1 MGGILSGFCLSSK
14 KPIQAETKGKEKTGK
29 GALKDL
35 LALTT
40 FSPLGLFSGN
50 FAKFSSMA
58 TIQRDDLDREVIQV
72 SSFDGQTVF
81 ASGQKPLFHVGI
93 FLGGGAAGNVYE
105 CEHTKSH
112 DHFALKI
119 LNPIGYKLL
128 SPLVLRKCS
137 IVSKGDAYNDVSP
150 ETEKVPLGKNHVWW
164 LINGGTKQFCA
175 SYFSMKQSC
184 LKEFSL
190 TQCIQIWGSNPVSV
204 SEDESG
210 NKDEIVEIVPIPGG
224 ARIYVPG
231 VPPKFADFV
240 RKRNRIFR
248 EIQNMRKI
256 RAHVNVIRLEGVLEL
271 TQESKCTIFLVME
284 LANGGELFDR
294 IKLDCGAREATAKLF
309 FQQVLRGVMHCHNH
323 GVCHRDL
330 KPENL
335 LLQDSNDAKGTTIL
349 KIADFGFSAR
359 FAKGENDAGCN
370 HLAHND
376 DWKGGSLSSG
386 QQRTNMPNSTS
397 TSLPDESLLRVLK
410 SVVGSPFYV
419 APEVLQA
426 RGYDGPKADVW
437 SLGVILYAMLAGNL
451 PFEQE
456 LSSCKRFRLFCKWVR
471 EQTAKGVRFWN
482 DQSVEYPQWLFP
494 AKFSMLAKGL
504 IVAMLHPDP
513 EKRIS
518 VSEAMRHPLCSSGL
532 TNNNNNNNLQS
543 NNVTSQQLSSLPV
556 ASAAA
561 ATTAPAADVLTV
573 GVESGT
579 TLGVPIASAI
589 NAGAHSSAISP
600 TYGSSMSS
608 SGSFNGPRSGLT
620 RAIEDMHMTTTLP
633 NMEEEEEGGSDPAVP
648 SSSSEEESAPMDLE
662 LDHHDTCE
670 SINEKFALRHHS
682 ESQDEMRSLTE
693 YGYGLS
699 ASGQDIDEDDVMFFM
714 EDENN
719 RSDRG
724 ENGQASKFRIPFPIT
739 DAGGVVG
746 RPDADGQ
753 TAIPNSLGYG
763 STTTAVS
770 NSVMQVAESPGGTMR
785 YVGSYSPQFEPP
797 VAPMLFTSKSIDDLI
812 ATYNVSDNDDN
823 SPGGHSSGD
832 DTSAQARYRQTSG
845 SGSSSS
851 SSHVPTFN
859 DSVKRSTRFITA
871 VPAAE
876 VLSKI
881 ESILEQVM
889 DDLFTTFVVGC
900 CLTSFLSFDHVCS
913 SQFRSEKIQTPI
925 GLIGRVEI
933 YWEDYRLE
941 VWGENTSGP
950 PLCELRMYS
959 IPQQAVEATSP
970 ARYFLQPTNSSP
982 SPTTYTSYLNSPRS
996 GRDSLPA
1003 PLSSLS
1009 QQAAGSPF
1017 VGIGSIGGRISPL
1030 SLGGPMGVAQQPQ
1043 QLFLAEFVRGQLDI
1057 FAFKRW
1063 YTVRYNPICSRDLL
1077 FSSFSFVSSFTYLCF
1092 FSTVSG
1098 YVFVFPKSS
1107 NGTTRSRALRLGHPQ
1122 WWMLDFFNVTH
1133 LRVSL
1138 ILV

>member
-1 MGGILSGFCLSSK
+1 MSAHQS
-14 KPIQAETKGKEKTGK
+14 
-29 GALKDL
+29 
-35 LALTT
+35 
-40 FSPLGLFSGN
+40 
-50 FAKFSSMA
+50 
-58 TIQRDDLDREVIQV
+58 RDDLSQEIIQV
-72 SSFDGQTVF
+72 SSFDGQTVY
-81 ASGQKPLFHVGI
+81 SHSLVPLFHVGI

-105 CEHTKSH
+105 CEHTKTH

-190 TQCIQIWGSNPVSV
+190 TQCIQLWGSNPISV

-210 NKDEIVEIVPIPGG
+210 NKDEIVEIIPTPGG

-309 FQQVLRGVMHCHNH
+309 FQQVLLGVMHCHNH

-359 FAKGENDAGCN
+359 FAKGENDSVCN

-376 DWKGGSLSSG
+376 DWKGSLSSG
-386 QQRTNMPNSTS
+386 QQRASMPNSTS

-518 VSEAMRHPLCSSGL
+518 VSEAMRHPLCSSGIS
-532 TNNNNNNNLQS
+532 NNNNNNQQS
-543 NNVTSQQLSSLPV
+543 NSVISQQLSSLPV

-589 NAGAHSSAISP
+589 NAGEHSSAISP
-600 TYGSSMSS
+600 TYGSSSMSS
-608 SGSFNGPRSGLT
+608 GGSLGGPRSGLT

-633 NMEEEEEGGSDPAVP
+633 HAEEEEGPDPAVP
-648 SSSSEEESAPMDLE
+648 SSEESAPMDLE
-662 LDHHDTCE
+662 LDHHGTCE
-670 SINEKFALRHHS
+670 SINEKFALRHNS
-682 ESQDEMRSLTE
+682 ESQDEMRTLAE

-699 ASGQDIDEDDVMFFM
+699 ASGHDIDEDDVMFFM

-719 RSDRG
+719 RSGRG
-724 ENGQASKFRIPFPIT
+724 DAQSSKFRIPFPNA

-746 RPDADGQ
+746 RPEAEGQ
-753 TAIPNSLGYG
+753 TAIPNSFGY
-763 STTTAVS
+763 SSATTAVS

-785 YVGSYSPQFEPP
+785 YVSYSPQFEPP

-812 ATYNVSDNDDN
+812 ATYNVNDNEDN

-832 DTSAQARYRQTSG
+832 DTSAHARQRHTNG
-845 SGSSSS
+845 SGST
-851 SSHVPTFN
+851 SHVPTFN

-881 ESILEQVM
+881 ESILEQVI
-889 DDLFTTFVVGC
+889 VGF
-900 CLTSFLSFDHVCS
+900 SMSCS
-913 SQFRSEKIQTPI
+913 
-925 GLIGRVEI
+925 V
-933 YWEDYRLE
+933 
-941 VWGENTSGP
+941 
-950 PLCELRMYS
+950 
-959 IPQQAVEATSP
+959 
-970 ARYFLQPTNSSP
+970 
-982 SPTTYTSYLNSPRS
+982 
-996 GRDSLPA
+996 
-1003 PLSSLS
+1003 
-1009 QQAAGSPF
+1009 
-1017 VGIGSIGGRISPL
+1017 
-1030 SLGGPMGVAQQPQ
+1030 
-1043 QLFLAEFVRGQLDI
+1043 
-1057 FAFKRW
+1057 
-1063 YTVRYNPICSRDLL
+1063 
-1077 FSSFSFVSSFTYLCF
+1077 
-1092 FSTVSG
+1092 
-1098 YVFVFPKSS
+1098 VFVITKFLLSDRPFTS
-1107 NGTTRSRALRLGHPQ
+1107 
-1122 WWMLDFFNVTH
+1122 
-1133 LRVSL
+1133 
-1138 ILV
+1138 

>member
-1 MGGILSGFCLSSK
+1 M
-14 KPIQAETKGKEKTGK
+14 T
-29 GALKDL
+29 
-35 LALTT
+35 
-40 FSPLGLFSGN
+40 
-50 FAKFSSMA
+50 
-58 TIQRDDLDREVIQV
+58 QRANDELDREVIQV

-81 ASGQKPLFHVGI
+81 SHATVPLFHVGI

-105 CEHTKSH
+105 CEHTKTH

-137 IVSKGDAYNDVSP
+137 IVSKGDAYNDATP

-190 TQCIQIWGSNPVSV
+190 TQCIQLWGSNPVSV

-210 NKDEIVEIVPIPGG
+210 NKDEIVEIIPTPGG

-248 EIQNMRKI
+248 EIHNMRKI

-359 FAKGENDAGCN
+359 FAKGENDAVGN

-376 DWKGGSLSSG
+376 DWKGSLSSG
-386 QQRTNMPNSTS
+386 QQRASMPNSTS

-513 EKRIS
+513 DKRIS
-518 VSEAMRHPLCSSGL
+518 VSEAMRHPLCSSGIS
-532 TNNNNNNNLQS
+532 NNNVNNQQS
-543 NNVTSQQLSSLPV
+543 SSVTSQQFSSLPV

-589 NAGAHSSAISP
+589 NAGEHPTTISP
-600 TYGSSMSS
+600 TYGSSSVS
-608 SGSFNGPRSGLT
+608 SGGSFGGPRSGLT
-620 RAIEDMHMTTTLP
+620 RAIEDMHVTTTQTTLP
-633 NMEEEEEGGSDPAVP
+633 RAEEGDPDPVLP
-648 SSSSEEESAPMDLE
+648 SSEESSAPMDLE
-662 LDHHDTCE
+662 LDHHGTCE
-670 SINEKFALRHHS
+670 SINEKFSLRHDS
-682 ESQDEMRSLTE
+682 EEALAE

-699 ASGQDIDEDDVMFFM
+699 ASGHGIDEDDVMFFM

-719 RSDRG
+719 RSGRG
-724 ENGQASKFRIPFPIT
+724 DAQASKFRIPFPNA

-746 RPDADGQ
+746 RPEAEGQ
-753 TAIPNSLGYG
+753 MVIPNSFGYD
-763 STTTAVS
+763 STTTAAG

-785 YVGSYSPQFEPP
+785 YVSYSPQFEPP

-823 SPGGHSSGD
+823 SPGGHNSGD
-832 DTSAQARYRQTSG
+832 DTSAHARQRQTNG
-845 SGSSSS
+845 GGS

-881 ESILEQVM
+881 ESILTQVLM
-889 DDLFTTFVVGC
+889 GSFVNHYIFHGF
-900 CLTSFLSFDHVCS
+900 CLTMS
-913 SQFRSEKIQTPI
+913 
-925 GLIGRVEI
+925 
-933 YWEDYRLE
+933 
-941 VWGENTSGP
+941 
-950 PLCELRMYS
+950 
-959 IPQQAVEATSP
+959 
-970 ARYFLQPTNSSP
+970 
-982 SPTTYTSYLNSPRS
+982 
-996 GRDSLPA
+996 
-1003 PLSSLS
+1003 LSSDHPS
-1009 QQAAGSPF
+1009 RRHS
-1017 VGIGSIGGRISPL
+1017 
-1030 SLGGPMGVAQQPQ
+1030 
-1043 QLFLAEFVRGQLDI
+1043 
-1057 FAFKRW
+1057 FARKR
-1063 YTVRYNPICSRDLL
+1063 Y
-1077 FSSFSFVSSFTYLCF
+1077 
-1092 FSTVSG
+1092 
-1098 YVFVFPKSS
+1098 KH
-1107 NGTTRSRALRLGHPQ
+1107 RL
-1122 WWMLDFFNVTH
+1122 V
-1133 LRVSL
+1133 
-1138 ILV
+1138 